1 MGTHSDGELGI
12 WRNCMK
18 LTVWNW
24 RESTINNTH
33 ICIYICTYMYL
44 QLYTYIIYIN
54 TYNYNM
60 YIYIHIQGIVER
72 KASLRNIIVHNCAD
86 IVHCKCDVNDVNA
99 ILIIIYISL
108 RLYICKIY
116 GTQNIACFI
125 QFHVPPSCSCIT
137 SCRNLYYQRRIN
149 PPPVCS
155 ITREYFQKW

>member
-12 WRNCMK
+12 RRNCVKSNCMELK
-18 LTVWNW
+18 
-24 RESTINNTH
+24 RKYNNTH
-33 ICIYICTYMYL
+33 MSHICTYMYL
-44 QLYTYIIYIN
+44 QLYTYLIYIN
-54 TYNYNM
+54 TYNLD
-60 YIYIHIQGIVER
+60 IHIQGIVER

-99 ILIIIYISL
+99 ILIIIYIFMIIYMYVKL
-108 RLYICKIY
+108 Y

-155 ITREYFQKW
+155 ITREYPPKVINCS